1 MVAVVSGGIRLLD
14 VSGQYQI
21 VLPDSPTCL
30 WWESLSFAW
39 QYPHCGEVVLLGSK
53 ALVDWLMLSKLTKTH
68 GSGPGEEPL
77 FLLVY

>member
-1 MVAVVSGGIRLLD
+1 MFVVG
-14 VSGQYQI
+14 VFKF
-21 VLPDSPTCL
+21 CL
-30 WWESLSFAW
+30 V
-39 QYPHCGEVVLLGSK
+39 YPHYGEVVLLGSK

>member
-1 MVAVVSGGIRLLD
+1 MFVVGVFKFCL
-14 VSGQYQI
+14 V
-21 VLPDSPTCL
+21 VPPL
-30 WWESLSFAW
+30 WW
-39 QYPHCGEVVLLGSK
+39 VVLLGSK